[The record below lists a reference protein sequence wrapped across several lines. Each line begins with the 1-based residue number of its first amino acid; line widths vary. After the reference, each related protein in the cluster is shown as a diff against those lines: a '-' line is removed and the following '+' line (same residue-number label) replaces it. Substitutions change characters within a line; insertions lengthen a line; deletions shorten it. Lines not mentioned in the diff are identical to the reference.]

1 MKKIFSFASILMV
14 NILFSQIQ
22 APVFNLDFE
31 KHSKKDELP
40 NDWIKWGD
48 SELKTDSTNAI
59 SGKNCLFINVKEG
72 ESFGSV
78 AYKLPSNFKGKKI
91 TLEGFMKYEKWFFTF
106 WIRKRKRCRCCNF
119 NRNFRRF

>member
-1 MKKIFSFASILMV
+1 MKKIFSFAFILLV

-40 NDWIKWGD
+40 NDWIKWGE
-48 SELKTDSTNAI
+48 SELKIDSTNAV
-59 SGKNCLFINVKEG
+59 SGKNSMLINVKEG

-78 AYKLPSNFKGKKI
+78 
-91 TLEGFMKYEKWFFTF
+91 
-106 WIRKRKRCRCCNF
+106 
-119 NRNFRRF
+119 